1 MIDRTDGRNRTGTV
15 RGRRGEQGIGLV
27 PLILLL
33 VVLAALGAAAWW
45 FLGRPGLAGNKATS
59 SAPVATTEESSTLAP
74 VAVSEDLSANE
85 LYKQARSAMSDNR
98 MVAPAGNNALE
109 FYLRILALQPDD
121 SNAMDALR
129 ELFPFATGSAEDQI
143 NQGNFEEAS
152 RIMGL
157 LAKADP
163 SNYALTILRS
173 KLDARRRLAER
184 EQAQQAQKE
193 ALAAAQAAAQANPQA
208 EATPARS
215 SEDTPAPEAAPAA
228 APARTQV
235 ATATPAPVAVPPPTP
250 AAPVGETRDARVVVP
265 PNPNYPIAAVRNRQ
279 NGWVEVEFVVAAD
292 GSVRNA
298 RVTASEPRGVF
309 DREAVSAVQKAKFE
323 PRLQN
328 GQPLDSTLRRRI
340 EFKLN

>member
-1 MIDRTDGRNRTGTV
+1 M
-15 RGRRGEQGIGLV
+15 
-27 PLILLL
+27 PLILIA

-45 FLGRPGLAGNKATS
+45 FLGRPGLAVKTAAP
-59 SAPVATTEESSTLAP
+59 SAPVAASAEDPNTLAP

-98 MVAPAGNNALE
+98 MVAPPGNNALE
-109 FYLRILALQPDD
+109 YYLRIIALQPDD
-121 SNAMDALR
+121 ANAMDALR

-143 NQGNFEEAS
+143 NQGNFDEAS

-193 ALAAAQAAAQANPQA
+193 ALAAAQAAAAANPQA
-208 EATPARS
+208 AA
-215 SEDTPAPEAAPAA
+215 AAPAAPTEEAPAPVPAPTA

-235 ATATPAPVAVPPPTP
+235 ATATPAPAATPPPAP
-250 AAPVGETRDARVVVP
+250 APVGETRDARVLVP
-265 PNPNYPIAAVRNRQ
+265 PNPTYPVAAVRNRQ
-279 NGWVEVEFVVAAD
+279 NGWVEVEFVVTAD
-292 GSVRNA
+292 GAVRNA
-298 RVTASEPRGVF
+298 RVTASDPRGVF
-309 DREAVSAVQKAKFE
+309 DREALSAVQKAKFE

-328 GQPLDSTLRRRI
+328 GQPQDSTLRRRI

>member
-1 MIDRTDGRNRTGTV
+1 
-15 RGRRGEQGIGLV
+15 
-27 PLILLL
+27 
-33 VVLAALGAAAWW
+33 
-45 FLGRPGLAGNKATS
+45 
-59 SAPVATTEESSTLAP
+59 
-74 VAVSEDLSANE
+74 
-85 LYKQARSAMSDNR
+85 
-98 MVAPAGNNALE
+98 
-109 FYLRILALQPDD
+109 LQPDD

-193 ALAAAQAAAQANPQA
+193 ALAAAQAAAGANPQA
-208 EATPARS
+208 RAATPATP
-215 SEDTPAPEAAPAA
+215 SEEAPAPDPTPAA
-228 APARTQV
+228 APARAQV
-235 ATATPAPVAVPPPTP
+235 AAATPAPAAAPPPAP

-265 PNPNYPIAAVRNRQ
+265 PSPNYPVAAVRNRQ
-279 NGWVEVEFVVAAD
+279 NGWVEVEFVVTAD

-298 RVTASEPRGVF
+298 RVTASDPRGVF
-309 DREAVSAVQKAKFE
+309 DREALSAVQKAKFE